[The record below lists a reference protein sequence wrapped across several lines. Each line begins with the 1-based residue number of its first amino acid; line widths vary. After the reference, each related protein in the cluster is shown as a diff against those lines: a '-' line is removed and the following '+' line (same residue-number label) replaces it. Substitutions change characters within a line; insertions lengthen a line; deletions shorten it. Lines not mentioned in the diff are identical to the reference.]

1 MEQCIGIRR
10 EDKNEW
16 ERRVPLVP
24 AHLEKL
30 VGEHG
35 LRFRVQPSPIR
46 AYSEEQFAA
55 AGAEI
60 DEDLSPCP
68 VVLAVK
74 EIPTGLLRENRTY
87 IYFSHTIKGQDYNMA
102 MLHRLMELKCNLI
115 DYERIV
121 DDEGRR
127 LIFFGRFAGVAGMI
141 ETLAAFGRRLRWEG
155 TPNPFEAVE
164 QPYRYGTLD
173 EAKEAIVGVGE
184 RIRRE
189 GLPPGVAPLVCGFT
203 GYGNVSRGAQEICDL
218 LPARS
223 ITPEQLLAGEWAG
236 MNESEI
242 LWKVEFHEK
251 HMVKPADP
259 DAGFELQDYYDR
271 PEKYVS
277 DFGQYLPLMTILVN
291 CIYWTEDYPRLATRQ
306 QLADLYGGGSPAKL
320 RVIGDIS
327 CDIDGAVACTVKAT
341 EPGNPVYVYDPAS
354 GRATDGVEGAG
365 PVVMPVDN
373 LPCELPL
380 DASGEFSE
388 ALHPF
393 IPGIAAADFSG
404 PLEACDLPAPVKRA
418 LILYQGELTPDYD
431 YMKDFLNT

>member
-24 AHLEKL
+24 GHVKKL
-30 VGEHG
+30 VKEHG

-46 AYSEEQFAA
+46 AFPAEQFAA
-55 AGAEI
+55 AGAEV
-60 DEDLSPCP
+60 DEDLSSCP

-74 EIPTGLLRENRTY
+74 EIPTSLLLENRTY

-102 MLHRLMELKCNLI
+102 MLRRLMALKCNLI
-115 DYERIV
+115 DYERII
-121 DDEGRR
+121 DDDGRR

-141 ETLAAFGRRLRWEG
+141 ETLAAFGKRLRWEG

-173 EAKEAIVGVGE
+173 EAKEAVAGVG
-184 RIRRE
+184 RAIARD
-189 GLPPGVAPLVCGFT
+189 GLPPGLTPLVCGFT
-203 GYGNVSRGAQEICDL
+203 GYGNVSRGAQEIYDL
-218 LPARS
+218 LPVRS
-223 ITPEQLLAGEWAG
+223 ITPQQLLAGEWEG
-236 MNESEI
+236 NDDNRI
-242 LWKVEFHEK
+242 LWKVEFHEE
-251 HMVKPADP
+251 HMAKPADEST
-259 DAGFELQDYYDR
+259 AFELQDYYDH

-277 DFGQYLPLMTILVN
+277 DFGNYLPLMTLMVN

-306 QLADLYGGGSPAKL
+306 QLMDLYGGGTAPKL
-320 RVIGDIS
+320 KVIGDIS

-341 EPGNPVYVYDPAS
+341 EPGDPVYVYDPAT
-354 GRATDGVEGAG
+354 GKAADGVEGHG

-380 DASGEFSE
+380 NASEEFSD

-418 LILYQGELTPDYD
+418 LILYQGELTPDYE
-431 YMKDFLNT
+431 YMKDFLK